1 MIVILECLLLSK
13 FKITN
18 EYDKPVVS
26 VKVTKV
32 WDDRD
37 NDDGSRPTAIAVKLL
52 ANGKDTGK
60 SIALNEANEWT
71 YTFEEL
77 DKHDEKG
84 VAIKYEV
91 EETEVPKGYT
101 VNITGDMEKGY
112 VITNTFEV
120 KTGDTDDMRIW
131 GSVMAVSM
139 LCMIFLALKKRKG

>member
-1 MIVILECLLLSK
+1 MVK

-37 NDDGSRPTAIAVKLL
+37 NEDESRPTAVGVKLL
-52 ANGKDTGK
+52 ANGKDSGK
-60 SIALNEANEWT
+60 SIALSEANEWT

-77 DKHDEKG
+77 DKYDENGK
-84 VAIKYEV
+84 AIEYTV

-101 VNITGDMEKGY
+101 VQVTGDMESGY
-112 VITNTFEV
+112 VITNTLEV
-120 KTGDTDDMRIW
+120 KTGDTNDMRIW
-131 GSVMAVSM
+131 GSVMAVSVIAM
-139 LCMIFLALKKRKG
+139 LYLALKKRKVGKHYSR